1 MIFTD
6 MEEYIHKNGMI
17 NEMDPMQ
24 IAQDLIETGKSN
36 YKAAKEFFRELLDYR
51 RDPIILQASK
61 EVKQEGILK
70 HNATLFD
77 DCALKIVN
85 NGILFDDMSFAQVM
99 DKRTLKDYLWTV
111 ESALDEEWC
120 IGALNLLIDNGYD
133 AERLFVEKFQSEYT
147 RDERLK
153 EIGRMCKR
161 HTLESIVDKAHKLE
175 ELGDKVKVNI
185 LSTLTRGE
193 FQSFLDDDRLFGCH
207 LAIMGLE
214 KEPLVDVSDE
224 KMKEYLEDPKYGPL
238 LKDLRGNFDF
248 LTKKKLVK
256 IQDQY
261 SDEELNELVF
271 DELAVTDIRIK
282 NVIQILEEPNL
293 AQRNKWLR
301 EIKRLPMT
309 DDEKISAIKG
319 QYTTA
324 NARINKIFA
333 DIELQTRR
341 DFYESIG
348 INYDDYGINEN
359 IPSPIK
365 YGIEIEEN
373 GVEYYY
379 NTTGFQGHT
388 DYSISDYSKRTHE
401 YDGRI
406 SGEYVSEIFKTD
418 NKKQMTML
426 REQCDLLSF
435 YGANTNTSCGFHV
448 HCSDKRITETVT
460 ERKALKKYSEYLDYI
475 DKVKENGGTLFYYG
489 INKEFRNMQN
499 IIAKKLHVFSERA
512 NGYCEFLDEDEEVPD
527 MDRRE
532 SFVNF
537 CSLDKHGS
545 IEFRFLNLPDAIDPK
560 VMEAYID
567 FCTCYYSYLT
577 EENFTEDYAKEAYEE
592 MTGRSVSELSAEE
605 YEDLKFDILIE
616 QLGVRDDTKKVIS
629 HLDDIF
635 EFYNVQNENGYDYDY
650 YTEYDRTIQ
659 GDNIEK
665 DIVDLAYEVALD
677 ETYAEEFD
685 DDFEEEAL

>member
-61 EVKQEGILK
+61 VVKQEGILK

-133 AERLFVEKFQSEYT
+133 AERLFVEKFQSDYT

-214 KEPLVDVSDE
+214 KEPLVNVSDE

-261 SDEELNELVF
+261 NDEELNELVF

-293 AQRNKWLR
+293 AQRNK
-301 EIKRLPMT
+301 
-309 DDEKISAIKG
+309 
-319 QYTTA
+319 
-324 NARINKIFA
+324 
-333 DIELQTRR
+333 
-341 DFYESIG
+341 
-348 INYDDYGINEN
+348 
-359 IPSPIK
+359 
-365 YGIEIEEN
+365 
-373 GVEYYY
+373 
-379 NTTGFQGHT
+379 
-388 DYSISDYSKRTHE
+388 
-401 YDGRI
+401 
-406 SGEYVSEIFKTD
+406 
-418 NKKQMTML
+418 
-426 REQCDLLSF
+426 
-435 YGANTNTSCGFHV
+435 
-448 HCSDKRITETVT
+448 
-460 ERKALKKYSEYLDYI
+460 
-475 DKVKENGGTLFYYG
+475 
-489 INKEFRNMQN
+489 
-499 IIAKKLHVFSERA
+499 
-512 NGYCEFLDEDEEVPD
+512 
-527 MDRRE
+527 
-532 SFVNF
+532 
-537 CSLDKHGS
+537 
-545 IEFRFLNLPDAIDPK
+545 
-560 VMEAYID
+560 
-567 FCTCYYSYLT
+567 
-577 EENFTEDYAKEAYEE
+577 
-592 MTGRSVSELSAEE
+592 
-605 YEDLKFDILIE
+605 
-616 QLGVRDDTKKVIS
+616 
-629 HLDDIF
+629 
-635 EFYNVQNENGYDYDY
+635 
-650 YTEYDRTIQ
+650 
-659 GDNIEK
+659 
-665 DIVDLAYEVALD
+665 
-677 ETYAEEFD
+677 
-685 DDFEEEAL
+685 